1 MKPIVRVPLVLLV
14 TAVAISLGV
23 VGVHASTE
31 CVRFITKKV
40 RHHKVSAAT
49 AARWAA
55 WDKAHP
61 NWHPK
66 KKPAETLAQLDFAC
80 AVPVIEKPADG
91 DLPPLELN
99 RFNFASDF
107 ELPPPTDAP
116 PVLVAMNEPPQNFPP
131 DQPTASYVMPPIYSP
146 PYPTLFGPPPPPP
159 PGHSVQP
166 PPGGSTNPTGPIN
179 PTPEPS
185 SWMLLATSVLAIGM
199 LAYRRPQMAKVVAR
213 RRF

>member
-31 CVRFITKKV
+31 CVRFITKQV

-66 KKPAETLAQLDFAC
+66 KTPKETLAQLDFAC
-80 AVPVIEKPADG
+80 AVPMIEKPVDG
-91 DLPPLELN
+91 ELPPLELN
-99 RFNFASDF
+99 TFSFPSDLM
-107 ELPPPTDAP
+107 LPPPDAP
-116 PVLVAMNEPPQNFPP
+116 PVVAMNEPPQDLFP
-131 DQPTASYVMPPIYSP
+131 DQPPMSLVSPPIFSP
-146 PYPTLFGPPPPPP
+146 QYPTLFGAPPPPTP
-159 PGHSVQP
+159 PGHSV
-166 PPGGSTNPTGPIN
+166 NPTGPGIS
-179 PTPEPS
+179 PAPEPS
-185 SWMLLATSVLAIGM
+185 TWMLLATSMLAIGT
-199 LAYRRPQMAKVVAR
+199 LAYRRPRTAKVIAR
-213 RRF
+213 RSY